1 MKRIISLQAC
11 IAAAAL
17 LFCAT
22 AFSQS
27 SAPAQV
33 RVALKGYDPVAYFTE
48 GRPVKGSPAIAY
60 DFDEARYHFSSAEHR
75 DLFAANPDRYAPR
88 FGGYCTGSMSRGV
101 KNEGDPE
108 IWIIEEGR
116 LYVFGS
122 GKGDEEGK
130 AKGRA
135 GVEKLKADPKRLAE
149 LARQNWEGMRK

>member
-22 AFSQS
+22 TFAQS
-27 SAPAQV
+27 GAPAQA

-48 GRPVKGSPAIAY
+48 GKPMKGSPAIAY
-60 DFDEARYHFSSAEHR
+60 DFDEARYYFASPKHR
-75 DLFAANPDRYAPR
+75 DLFAGNPDQYAPR

-108 IWIIEEGR
+108 IWVIEEGR

-122 GKGDEEGK
+122 GKGDEAGK
-130 AKGRA
+130 AVGRA
-135 GVEKLKADPKRLAE
+135 GVEKLKADPKKLAE
-149 LARQNWEGMRK
+149 LARRNWEGMRK

>member
-1 MKRIISLQAC
+1 MKRFTSLQAC
-11 IAAAAL
+11 VVAAAAL
-17 LFCAT
+17 SCPAVFA
-22 AFSQS
+22 QS
-27 SAPAQV
+27 SAPEPL
-33 RVALKGYDPVAYFTE
+33 RVALKGYDPVAYFTQ
-48 GRPVKGSPAIAY
+48 GKPMKGSPAIAY
-60 DFDEARYHFSSAEHR
+60 DFDEARYYFSSPKHR
-75 DLFAANPDRYAPR
+75 DLFAGDPDRYAPR

-135 GVEKLKADPKRLAE
+135 GVEKLKADPKKLTE
-149 LARQNWEGMRK
+149 LARRNWEGMHR

>member
-1 MKRIISLQAC
+1 MKRIFSLEAC
-11 IAAAAL
+11 IVAAVMS
-17 LFCAT
+17 FCAP
-22 AFSQS
+22 AFAQS
-27 SAPAQV
+27 SSPAPM

-48 GRPVKGSPAIAY
+48 GKPVKGSPAIAY
-60 DFDEARYHFSSAEHR
+60 DFDEARYYFSSPRHR
-75 DLFAANPDRYAPR
+75 DLFAQDPDHYAPR

-108 IWIIEEGR
+108 IWVIEEGR

-135 GVEKLKADPKRLAE
+135 GVEKLKADPRKMAG
-149 LARQNWEGMRK
+149 LARKSWEEMRK

>member
-1 MKRIISLQAC
+1 MKRHLGLQAC
-11 IAAAAL
+11 LVAWVALSFGAAFA
-17 LFCAT
+17 
-22 AFSQS
+22 QS
-27 SAPAQV
+27 GAPSPV

-48 GRPVKGSPAIAY
+48 GKPVKGSATLAH
-60 DFDEARYHFSSAEHR
+60 DFDEARYYFSSPKHR
-75 DLFAANPDRYAPR
+75 DLFAGNPDRYAPR

-108 IWIIEEGR
+108 IWVIEDGR

-135 GVEKLKADPKRLAE
+135 GVAKLKADPKQLAD
-149 LARQNWEGMRK
+149 LARRNWEGMKK

>member
-1 MKRIISLQAC
+1 MKRFIRLQAC
-11 IAAAAL
+11 AVAAAAL
-17 LFCAT
+17 LGSP
-22 AFSQS
+22 AFAQ
-27 SAPAQV
+27 SAPPEPV

-48 GRPVKGSPAIAY
+48 GKPMKGSPAIAY
-60 DFDEARYHFSSAEHR
+60 DFDEARYYFSSPKHR
-75 DLFAANPDRYAPR
+75 DLFAGDPDRYAPR

-108 IWIIEEGR
+108 IWVIEDGR

-135 GVEKLKADPKRLAE
+135 GIEKLKADPKRLAE
-149 LARQNWEGMRK
+149 LARRNWEGMRK